1 MEPTFKIKRIIVL
14 LLFVF
19 VCANFVEVFAN
30 VHANSNTEQAI
41 TIAVVSGDTVW
52 NIASRFNNNKEDIR
66 EFAYKIRKINN
77 LNKNA
82 DIYPGQTIKI
92 PVRD

>member
-1 MEPTFKIKRIIVL
+1 MESKSKIKRIIVL

-19 VCANFVEVFAN
+19 LCVSFVDVFAN
-30 VHANSNTEQAI
+30 VHAYSNNEQSI
-41 TIAVVSGDTVW
+41 TVTVVSGETIW

-82 DIYPGQTIKI
+82 DIYPGQTIRV
-92 PVRD
+92 PFRD

>member
-1 MEPTFKIKRIIVL
+1 MEPAFKIKRIIVV

-30 VHANSNTEQAI
+30 VDANSNTEQAI